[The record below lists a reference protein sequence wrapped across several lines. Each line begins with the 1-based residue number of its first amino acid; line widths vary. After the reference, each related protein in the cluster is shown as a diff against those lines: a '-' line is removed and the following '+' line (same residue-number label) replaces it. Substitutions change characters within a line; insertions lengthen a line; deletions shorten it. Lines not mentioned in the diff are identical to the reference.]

1 MLRKI
6 LIAFASIVLILIVAA
21 TFLYFKILRPGIR
34 AAEARSIDDQKILQP
49 RLVKGAGKFEKRTF
63 YEGEGLGNIS
73 QIHIGWPAD
82 REGADIAVGG
92 SQGADF
98 IDLAG
103 HKKKQV
109 RFAIAERCPVVVART
124 SPTGELGYLTRD
136 ESWAVPATLFDKEG
150 HLAWRFGGT
159 WPGVN
164 DSAPADFNGD
174 GKLSVLIGFN
184 GAGGLVRLDGQ
195 GQSVWEKEENNVWHV
210 ETLDTNGD
218 GRAEILHSNARGQ
231 LLVRDSDGNVITQY
245 LPNSYVSKFALT
257 RWAEETQPTH
267 ILVPTGERREGC
279 CHLVIF
285 VLDSGGKSVAK
296 LDAPLSDLL
305 NDAAGVPVQFRKG
318 PRYFAVLINSL
329 AKDRSVLFLYD
340 DGQLVYQEIIGES
353 CSGLATL
360 PGNGPLLV
368 GCASIIWAYS
378 ETTASRN

>member
-6 LIAFASIVLILIVAA
+6 LIVFASIVLILIVAA

-49 RLVKGAGKFEKRTF
+49 RLVQGAGKFEKRTF

-82 REGADIAVGG
+82 REGADIAVVG

-150 HLAWRFGGT
+150 HLAWRFGDT
-159 WPGVN
+159 WPGVD

-195 GQSVWEKEENNVWHV
+195 GQSVWKKEENNVCHV
-210 ETLDTNGD
+210 ETLDTNED
-218 GRAEILHSNARGQ
+218 GRAEILHNARGQ
-231 LLVRDSDGNVITQY
+231 LLVRDSDGM
-245 LPNSYVSKFALT
+245 S
-257 RWAEETQPTH
+257 
-267 ILVPTGERREGC
+267 
-279 CHLVIF
+279 
-285 VLDSGGKSVAK
+285 
-296 LDAPLSDLL
+296 LL
-305 NDAAGVPVQFRKG
+305 NICRTFTFR
-318 PRYFAVLINSL
+318 NSL
-329 AKDRSVLFLYD
+329 SLDGRKKRS
-340 DGQLVYQEIIGES
+340 QL
-353 CSGLATL
+353 TF
-360 PGNGPLLV
+360 
-368 GCASIIWAYS
+368 
-378 ETTASRN
+378 